1 MSPLLRALVE
11 GSPAPNAG
19 DSPLSPPK
27 ANPVARLSYTH
38 EAMIDLIIAEP
49 AIYNEELAARFGY
62 SPSWISTVVVSDIF
76 QAKLAARREALVDPE
91 LRMSIK
97 TQFKGLLERS
107 MEILARKLDRPALE
121 VPDQLAV
128 QVAKLAGTSLGFG
141 VKETKVSV
149 TETHLH
155 LQELGANLVDI
166 LRTRKAEA
174 SGRTFD
180 GEAKVL
186 ADNSGAER
194 GLGSTLL
201 QSLGTKAAHEGGGGD
216 TPGV

>member
-1 MSPLLRALVE
+1 
-11 GSPAPNAG
+11 
-19 DSPLSPPK
+19 
-27 ANPVARLSYTH
+27 
-38 EAMIDLIIAEP
+38 MIDLIIAEP

-186 ADNSGAER
+186 ADNSETER
-194 GLGSTLL
+194 GIGAQTL
-201 QSLGTKAAHEGGGGD
+201 QSFGTKAAHEGGGGD
-216 TPGV
+216 APGV